1 MNDQINPAL
10 NWVSLQIEP
19 FLLWVTSSEFDR
31 KYSPNTI
38 RAMNQALVS
47 FSSYIGKSSV
57 ESPNE
62 VNIAVIRGF
71 RYHLHVNGLSL
82 STIRQRLSVIDFFF
96 DFMLTSGLVGQNP
109 VEELKNSDS
118 SRKRRGGRIKKRLPS
133 VIALADQ
140 DELIRLTLN
149 TEKQSAVRD
158 AALLGLFLDSGLRVE
173 EMIGLTLAHGVLML
187 NTGKVRVVG
196 KGDKE
201 RLVTPMNHYIDQWGS
216 WIESRRSLPD
226 ESPLFPS
233 RVQGDFMQPMSQQ
246 GVYKVV
252 HRALTRCGVHAPQMG
267 AHLLRHS
274 AASRMLHD
282 GRTLKEV
289 QETLGHESITTTE
302 LYLHLL

>member
-1 MNDQINPAL
+1 MNTPTSHAL

-31 KYSPNTI
+31 NYSPNTI

-47 FSSYIGKSSV
+47 FSGYISESSV

-71 RYHLHVNGLSL
+71 RRRLDQEGLSL
-82 STIRQRLSVIDFFF
+82 STIRQRLSIIDFFF
-96 DFMLTSGLVGQNP
+96 DFMLTSDLVEQNP
-109 VEELKNSDS
+109 VEELKNSDRG
-118 SRKRRGGRIKKRLPS
+118 RKRRGGRIKKRLPS

-140 DELIRLTLN
+140 DELIRLTLD

-158 AALLGLFLDSGLRVE
+158 AALVGLFLDSGLRVE
-173 EMIGLTLAHGVLML
+173 EMIGLTLAHGLLML
-187 NTGKVRVVG
+187 DTGKVRVIG

-201 RLVTPMNHYIDQWGS
+201 RVVTPMNHYINRWGA
-216 WIESRRSLPD
+216 WIESRRDLPSESL
-226 ESPLFPS
+226 LFPS

-246 GVYKVV
+246 GVYKIV
-252 HRALTRCGVHAPQMG
+252 HRALVRCGVHAPQMG